1 MTTEN
6 TYINITAI
14 ALATDIEFI
23 ESVNTFA
30 LTPSSNDLNLL
41 QRDGATAVIDLSM
54 QFADRGYECDVE
66 LLSQVIGRLA
76 DIQVRDFA
84 MGTHNT
90 ETFDVYWNM
99 WLYLLRIAP
108 DGFVAPVAC
117 LFATLAYERGDNELA
132 YRALDRATVDDPK
145 YALTILLRRVFGSG
159 WPAAA
164 FAAAVISST
173 GTSPDVRLVTFP
185 AASINTRNG
194 YPPTPYAA
202 EASCFSLSAN

>member
-6 TYINITAI
+6 TYVSITALE
-14 ALATDIEFI
+14 LASDHEFV
-23 ESVNTFA
+23 ESVNAFA
-30 LTPSSNDLNLL
+30 VLAESAEQNLL

-54 QFADRGYECDVE
+54 QFADRGYNCDIE
-66 LLSQVIGRLA
+66 LMSQVIGRLS

-84 MGTHNT
+84 MGTHNA

-99 WLYLLRIAP
+99 WLYLVRIAP
-108 DGFVAPVAC
+108 NGFVAPVAC
-117 LFATLAYERGDNELA
+117 LFATLAYERGDSELA

-164 FAAAVISST
+164 FAAMRVELH
-173 GTSPDVRLVTFP
+173 PKVTAGIFE
-185 AASINTRNG
+185 G
-194 YPPTPYAA
+194 
-202 EASCFSLSAN
+202 

>member
-6 TYINITAI
+6 THVSITALP
-14 ALATDIEFI
+14 LATDIEFI

-30 LTPSSNDLNLL
+30 VSALSSELNML

-54 QFADRGYECDVE
+54 QFADRGYNCDVE
-66 LLSQVIGRLA
+66 LMSQVVGRLS

-84 MGTHNT
+84 MGTHNA

-108 DGFVAPVAC
+108 NNFVAPVAC
-117 LFATLAYERGDNELA
+117 LFATLAYERGENELA

-164 FAAAVISST
+164 FAAMRVEMH
-173 GTSPDVRLVTFP
+173 PKVTAGIFE
-185 AASINTRNG
+185 G
-194 YPPTPYAA
+194 
-202 EASCFSLSAN
+202 

>member
-6 TYINITAI
+6 TYVSITA
-14 ALATDIEFI
+14 LPLSTDIEFI

-30 LTPSSNDLNLL
+30 VSTFSPEHNML

-54 QFADRGYECDVE
+54 QFADRGYNCDVE
-66 LLSQVIGRLA
+66 LMSQVIGRLS

-84 MGTHNT
+84 MGTHNE

-108 DGFVAPVAC
+108 DNFVAPVAC

-164 FAAAVISST
+164 FAAMRVELH
-173 GTSPDVRLVTFP
+173 PKVTAGIFE
-185 AASINTRNG
+185 G
-194 YPPTPYAA
+194 
-202 EASCFSLSAN
+202 

>member
-6 TYINITAI
+6 THVSITSLS
-14 ALATDIEFI
+14 LATDTEFI
-23 ESVNTFA
+23 ESVTAFA
-30 LTPSSNDLNLL
+30 VPVDSPDLNLL

-54 QFADRGYECDVE
+54 QFADRGYNCDVE
-66 LLSQVIGRLA
+66 LMSQVIGRLS

-84 MGTHNT
+84 MGTHNA
-90 ETFDVYWNM
+90 ETFDTYWNM

-108 DGFVAPVAC
+108 HDFVTPVAC

-164 FAAAVISST
+164 FAAM
-173 GTSPDVRLVTFP
+173 RLELHPKVTAGIFE
-185 AASINTRNG
+185 G
-194 YPPTPYAA
+194 
-202 EASCFSLSAN
+202 